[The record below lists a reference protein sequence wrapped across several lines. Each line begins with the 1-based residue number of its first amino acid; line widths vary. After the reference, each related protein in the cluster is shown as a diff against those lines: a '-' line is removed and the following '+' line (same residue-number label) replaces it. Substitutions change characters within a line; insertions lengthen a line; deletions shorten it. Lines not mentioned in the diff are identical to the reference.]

1 MPAEDLSAEILQRY
15 RDGDERA
22 ADELFSRYVGRLT
35 LLARSRL
42 SPALASRTDPEDV
55 VLSAYRSFFIRARD
69 GRFALRRSGDLW
81 RLLVAIT
88 LHKLYRQARKHKA
101 ERRALAARESQA
113 PSGERLH
120 LSREPSPE
128 EAVAL
133 ADELETLFSQ
143 LDAVSRR
150 VVELRL
156 QDREISEIA
165 AEVGRTERTVRRALA
180 AVRKRLC
187 SQNPDLRRE
196 FERIN
201 RESQSEVGNDQT
213 PMERS
218 EPKRWPAEQPVAVPD
233 SLAPLAYGDYLL
245 EEMIGAGRFGRVY
258 RARQRSLGRQVAV
271 KYLRKSFQ
279 QDPDAVARFFEEA
292 HTVSRLQH
300 PGIVPIHGVGKT
312 PSGGYFIVMDLVD
325 GCDLSR
331 RIRQGEIPIAHAV
344 RWAIE
349 ACDALAH
356 AHERGVM
363 HCDLKPANLLLNE
376 QGGVRVTDFGL
387 ARSIHECPRP
397 VERIEGTCA
406 FMAPEQVSGWWG
418 SISPRTDVY
427 GVGAVLFNL
436 LTGEPPY
443 RGASLA
449 DVLAQVVSGV
459 ATRSPNDLRPDV
471 PTRLND
477 ICVRCLAKSPDA
489 RFSSMRDLG
498 GALSESPPTIE

>member
-1 MPAEDLSAEILQRY
+1 MPAEDTSVEILQRY

-55 VLSAYRSFFIRARD
+55 VLSAYRSFFIRAHD
-69 GRFALRRSGDLW
+69 GRLGLRHSGDLW

-88 LHKLYRQARKHKA
+88 LHKLYRQARRHRA
-101 ERRALAARESQA
+101 ERRALAAREALA

-133 ADELETLFSQ
+133 ADELEAIFSQ

-150 VVELRL
+150 VLELRL
-156 QDREISEIA
+156 QDRELSEIA
-165 AEVGRTERTVRRALA
+165 AEVGRTERTVRRTLA

-187 SQNPDLRRE
+187 NQNPDLQRE

-201 RESQSEVGNDQT
+201 RESQSEAGNQRT
-213 PMERS
+213 TMES
-218 EPKRWPAEQPVAVPD
+218 SDPKRRPVERPVAVPD

-245 EEMIGAGRFGRVY
+245 EEMIGAGRFGKVY
-258 RARQRSLGRQVAV
+258 RARQRSLGCQVAV

-279 QDPDAVARFFEEA
+279 QDPDAVARFFQEA

-300 PGIVPIHGVGKT
+300 PGIVPVHGLGKT

-325 GCDLSR
+325 GCDLSNRLR
-331 RIRQGEIPIAHAV
+331 RGEIPIAHALQ
-344 RWAIE
+344 WAIE
-349 ACDALAH
+349 ACEALAH
-356 AHERGVM
+356 AHERGII

-376 QGGVRVTDFGL
+376 QSRVRVTDFGL
-387 ARSIHECPRP
+387 ARSIRECPRP
-397 VERIEGTCA
+397 VERIEGTGA
-406 FMAPEQVSGWWG
+406 FMAPEQISGWWG

-443 RGASLA
+443 RGATLA

-459 ATRSPNDLRPDV
+459 ATRLPNELRPDV

-477 ICVRCLAKSPDA
+477 ICGRCLTKSPDA
-489 RFSSMRDLG
+489 RFASVRDLG
-498 GALSESPPTIE
+498 TALSESLPTIE